1 MTVQALL
8 VTRDDSASE
17 ILGRTLPTYGVAVER
32 WSDPSTAITRLQQQK
47 FDALVV
53 DFDDPEAARDV
64 IREARLLGST
74 SPPVTV
80 ALVAD
85 PAAIREIL
93 SAGAHFV
100 LHKPLTEEKAR
111 TGLCAVT
118 ALLSRERRRAF
129 RVPVQ
134 APVALALPDQRKIE
148 GILLDLSETGMD
160 VLTAEP
166 QPAGS
171 LIAFRF
177 QLPDSSF
184 EMDGH
189 GQVAWANPNG
199 QTGVHFLDLT
209 EVAAAELKAWLR
221 AAAVTAAVS
230 PNESVPHGKLTDLS
244 LGGCYV
250 ETTSPFP
257 ERSLIDLCLKAEDIE
272 IHSEAMVRV
281 VHPGRGM
288 GVEFPSRTHE
298 QRAQV
303 ENLIGFL
310 RGRPETTLELF
321 VSPRALTADLSQF
334 EPSEADREGSKE
346 EMEDLLLELLR
357 RGTKLQEDD
366 FIAELRHQRSSEN
379 ALA

>member
-17 ILGRTLPTYGVAVER
+17 ILSRTLPTYGVAVER
-32 WSDPSTAITRLQQQK
+32 WSDPSTAISRLQQQK

-209 EVAAAELKAWLR
+209 DVAAAELKAWLR

-310 RGRPETTLELF
+310 RERPETTLELF

-334 EPSEADREGSKE
+334 EPFEADREGSKE

>member
-1 MTVQALL
+1 MTVHALL
-8 VTRDDSASE
+8 ISRDDSASE

-32 WSDPSTAITRLQQQK
+32 WSDASTPINRLQQQK

-53 DFDDPEAARDV
+53 DFDDSEAARDV

-74 SPPVTV
+74 SPPVIV

-85 PAAIREIL
+85 PMAIREIL
-93 SAGAHFV
+93 GAGAHFV
-100 LHKPLTEEKAR
+100 LHKPLTEDKAR

-134 APVALALPDQRKIE
+134 APMALVLPDQRKIE
-148 GILLDLSETGMD
+148 GILLDLSLTGMD

-184 EMDGH
+184 EMDAH
-189 GQVAWANPNG
+189 GQVAWAKPNG
-199 QTGVHFLDLT
+199 QTGVHFLDLS

-221 AAAVTAAVS
+221 AAAVSAAVS
-230 PNESVPHGKLTDLS
+230 PHESVPHGKLTDLS

-257 ERSLIDLCLKAEDIE
+257 ERSLIDLCLKTEGIE
-272 IHSEAMVRV
+272 IHTEAMVRV

-288 GVEFPSRTHE
+288 GVEFPSRTE
-298 QRAQV
+298 QQRAQV
-303 ENLIGFL
+303 ENLIRFL
-310 RGRPETTLELF
+310 RGRPETTLKLF
-321 VSPRALTADLSQF
+321 ISPRALTADLSQF

-346 EMEDLLLELLR
+346 ELEDLLLELLR

>member
-8 VTRDDSASE
+8 VTSDDSASE
-17 ILGRTLPTYGVAVER
+17 ILGRTLPSYGVAVER
-32 WSDPSTAITRLQQQK
+32 WSDPSTAISRLQQQR
-47 FDALVV
+47 FDALIV

-64 IREARLLGST
+64 LREARLLGSAC
-74 SPPVTV
+74 PPVTV

-85 PAAIREIL
+85 PGKIREIL

-100 LHKPLTEEKAR
+100 LHKPLTEEKAK

-134 APVALALPDQRKIE
+134 APVELTLPDQRKIE
-148 GILLDLSETGMD
+148 GILLDLSETGME
-160 VLTAEP
+160 VLTAEA

-184 EMDGH
+184 EIDAH
-189 GQVAWANPNG
+189 GQIAWANPNG
-199 QTGVHFLDLT
+199 QTGVHFLDLS
-209 EVAAAELKAWLR
+209 EVAAAALKAWLR
-221 AAAVTAAVS
+221 AAAVTAAVA

-244 LGGCYV
+244 PGGCYV
-250 ETTSPFP
+250 ETNSPFP
-257 ERSLIDLCLKAEDIE
+257 ERSLIDLCLKTEDIE
-272 IHSEAMVRV
+272 IHTEAMVRV
-281 VHPGRGM
+281 VHPGHGM
-288 GVEFPSRTHE
+288 GVEFPSRTQE

-303 ENLIGFL
+303 ENLITFL
-310 RGRPETTLELF
+310 RGCPETTLELF
-321 VSPRALTADLSQF
+321 ISPRALTADLNQF
-334 EPSEADREGSKE
+334 EPSDPEREESKE

-357 RGTKLQEDD
+357 RGTELQKDA
-366 FIAELRHQRSSEN
+366 FISELRRQRSSEN
-379 ALA
+379 AFA

>member
-8 VTRDDSASE
+8 VSRDDSASE
-17 ILGRTLPTYGVAVER
+17 ILGRTLPIYGVAVER

-134 APVALALPDQRKIE
+134 APVALVLPDQRKIE

-184 EMDGH
+184 EMDAH

-221 AAAVTAAVS
+221 AAAMTAAVS

-272 IHSEAMVRV
+272 IHTEAMVRV

-288 GVEFPSRTHE
+288 GVEFPSRTRE

-303 ENLIGFL
+303 ENLIRFL
-310 RGRPETTLELF
+310 RGCPETTPELF

-334 EPSEADREGSKE
+334 EPSEAHREGSKE

-357 RGTKLQEDD
+357 RGTELQEDD